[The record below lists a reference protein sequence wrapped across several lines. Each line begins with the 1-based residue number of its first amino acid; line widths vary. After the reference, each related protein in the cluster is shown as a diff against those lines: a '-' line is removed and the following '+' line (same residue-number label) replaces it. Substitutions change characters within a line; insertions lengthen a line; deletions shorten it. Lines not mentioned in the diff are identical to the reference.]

1 VAVVTNCNS
10 PFVLFS
16 LPRAGLSNQGATC
29 YLNGLLQTLFM
40 TPEFRRA
47 LFKFKYNEEKDGA
60 AEHCIPLQLQK
71 LFGFLLLSKVKAVDT
86 IALTKSFG
94 WEGSEVFQQQDV
106 QELTR
111 VSSVSG
117 SSNKTARCLPKST
130 RLLTT
135 TT

>member
-1 VAVVTNCNS
+1 
-10 PFVLFS
+10 
-16 LPRAGLSNQGATC
+16 
-29 YLNGLLQTLFM
+29 M

-111 VSSVSG
+111 VSSAPDT
-117 SSNKTARCLPKST
+117 SNKNACHFAEVFVHFDHS
-130 RLLTT
+130 LTSVFFLIYRI
-135 TT
+135 